1 MRYASLESDK
11 QLSFGFPYNGGSTGK
26 LTLRISPKYGRDV
39 ILEIEKGQFLC
50 PSFDRCAVHVKFD
63 KRPIESY
70 SAGADRRRDLVTPGQ
85 LPSKRNAVEHMP

>member
-50 PSFDRCAVHVKFD
+50 SSFDRCAVHVKFD
-63 KRPIESY
+63 KRPIEPY
-70 SAGADRRRDLVTPGQ
+70 SCRRRFF
-85 LPSKRNAVEHMP
+85 SIK